1 MGRAS
6 LYWDEC
12 LTKSC
17 TYALCVPTG
26 SKKLYPRGPSS
37 AVRLVR
43 PSCVSATAVEGSMA
57 EKSYSSLID
66 EMAKVGTQYALQK
79 FAPLSVQL
87 WL

>member
-1 MGRAS
+1 
-6 LYWDEC
+6 
-12 LTKSC
+12 
-17 TYALCVPTG
+17 
-26 SKKLYPRGPSS
+26 
-37 AVRLVR
+37 
-43 PSCVSATAVEGSMA
+43 VSATAVEGSMA